1 MKAYIKPNTEMT
13 LVEVQSLMQNSI
25 TTVTVEG
32 GDGPEMGEGD
42 FQGGVV
48 DSRRHNVWD
57 DEEEEEEY

>member
-25 TTVTVEG
+25 TTVTGLDGVEKSEDDFG
-32 GDGPEMGEGD
+32 GGA
-42 FQGGVV
+42 V
-48 DSRRHNVWD
+48 DSRRNNVWD

>member
-25 TTVTVEG
+25 KTVTGLDNVEK
-32 GDGPEMGEGD
+32 GEGD
-42 FQGGVV
+42 FQGSVV

-57 DEEEEEEY
+57 DEEEY

>member
-25 TTVTVEG
+25 KTVTG
-32 GDGPEMGEGD
+32 LDGVDKGEGD

-57 DEEEEEEY
+57 DEEEY

>member
-25 TTVTVEG
+25 KTVTGLDGVEKSEDDFG
-32 GDGPEMGEGD
+32 GGT
-42 FQGGVV
+42 V
-48 DSRRHNVWD
+48 DSRRRNNVWE

>member
-32 GDGPEMGEGD
+32 GDGPEMGGGE